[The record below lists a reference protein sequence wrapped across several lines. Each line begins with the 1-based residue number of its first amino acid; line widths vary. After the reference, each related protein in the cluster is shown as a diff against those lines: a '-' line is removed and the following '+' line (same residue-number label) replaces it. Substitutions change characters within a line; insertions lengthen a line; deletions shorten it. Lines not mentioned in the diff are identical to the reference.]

1 LGQQQPVLLVFFGDL
16 SDRRSLGKTLEGR
29 FAMARPLRFIVAAAI
44 ALGAGTPLSAAEL
57 IPDQRA
63 KLIGSVDAYAP
74 RISDVALKIWA
85 APELGYQET
94 KTTALLQEEL
104 RNAGF
109 AIEAGVAGMPTA
121 FVARAGTS
129 GGPVIAILAE
139 MDALPGLSQAADP
152 DRKPIPDQIAG
163 HACGHHLFG
172 SGAVAA
178 AVAIKSWL
186 EATGTKGEIR
196 VYGTPAEEGGGGKV
210 YMVHAGLFKDVDA
223 TLYWHPADANNA
235 SQDRNLA
242 TTSAK
247 FRFHGQSAHAAAAP
261 DRGRSALD
269 AVEAMNFMVNYM
281 REHVPQEA
289 RIHYVIT
296 NGGTAPNIV
305 PEFAESYYM
314 VRHPDPRVVGE
325 LFERVVKAAQGAALG
340 TGTTMDYEL
349 IGGDYSVLPNDVLGR
364 AMDANLRRVG
374 APTWTPAEIAFAE
387 KLRKNLPGRNLP
399 ALASASEIRSYGYNG
414 QKYSSTDSGDVSWVT
429 PLATLNTATWVP
441 GTAAHSWQA
450 VAAGGT
456 SIGLKAMVVAAK
468 TLALTGAQLLADP
481 ALVAAAKAEFDKSR
495 GPDFVYKPLIGER
508 DPPLN
513 YRNNASGPDAG

>member
-1 LGQQQPVLLVFFGDL
+1 M
-16 SDRRSLGKTLEGR
+16 K
-29 FAMARPLRFIVAAAI
+29 RPLWFVAAA
-44 ALGAGTPLSAAEL
+44 AAVLCAGGLASAAEL
-57 IPDQRA
+57 SADSQA

-94 KTTALLQEEL
+94 KTTALLQDEL
-104 RNAGF
+104 RDAGF
-109 AIEAGVAGMPTA
+109 AIEVGVAGIPTA
-121 FVARAGTS
+121 FVARAGT
-129 GGPVIAILAE
+129 GDGPVIAILAE
-139 MDALPGLSQAADP
+139 MDALPGMSQAADP
-152 DRKPIPDQIAG
+152 DRHPIPDQSAG

-172 SGAVAA
+172 TGAVAA

-186 EATGTKGEIR
+186 ETTGTKGQIR

-210 YMVHAGLFKDVDA
+210 YMVRAGLFRDVDV

-281 REHVPQEA
+281 REHIPQES
-289 RIHYVIT
+289 RIHYIIT
-296 NGGTAPNIV
+296 NGGAAPNIV
-305 PEFAESYYM
+305 PEFAESFYV
-314 VRHPDPRVVGE
+314 VRHPDPRVTGE
-325 LFERVVKAAQGAALG
+325 LFQRVVKAAEGAAIG

-349 IGGDYSVLPNDVLGR
+349 ISGDYSVLPNDVLGR

-374 APTWTPAEIAFAE
+374 APTWTPAEMSFAE
-387 KLRKNLPGRNLP
+387 KLRKNLPGTLQP
-399 ALASASEIRSYGYNG
+399 LASASEIRKYQYNG

-429 PLATLNTATWVP
+429 PLGTLNTATWVP
-441 GTAAHSWQA
+441 GTSAHSWQA

-456 SIGLKAMVVAAK
+456 GIGLKAMIVAAK
-468 TLALTGAQLLADP
+468 TLALTGAQLFADP

-508 DPPLN
+508 APPLN
-513 YRNNASGPDAG
+513 YRNNATGPDAG

>member
-1 LGQQQPVLLVFFGDL
+1 M
-16 SDRRSLGKTLEGR
+16 K
-29 FAMARPLRFIVAAAI
+29 RPLWFIAAAAA
-44 ALGAGTPLSAAEL
+44 ALCTGTSLPAAEL
-57 IPDQRA
+57 TADHQA

-74 RISDVALKIWA
+74 RISEVALKIWA

-94 KTTALLQEEL
+94 KTTALLQDEL

-109 AIEAGVAGMPTA
+109 AIEAGVAGIPTA
-121 FVARAGTS
+121 FVARTGTS

-139 MDALPGLSQAADP
+139 MDALPGMSQAADP
-152 DRKPIPDQIAG
+152 DRKPIPNQIAG

-186 EATGTKGEIR
+186 EATGTKGQIR

-210 YMVHAGLFKDVDA
+210 YMVRAGLFKDVDA

-281 REHVPQEA
+281 REHVPQEV
-289 RIHYVIT
+289 RIHYVMT
-296 NGGTAPNIV
+296 NGGAAPNIV
-305 PEFAESYYM
+305 PEFAESYYY
-314 VRHPDPRVVGE
+314 VRHPDPRVVAE
-325 LFERVVKAAQGAALG
+325 VFERVKKAAEGAALG
-340 TGTTMDYEL
+340 TGTTVDYEL
-349 IGGDYSVLPNDVLGR
+349 INGVYSILPNDVLGR
-364 AMDANLRRVG
+364 VMDSSLRRVG
-374 APTWTPAEIAFAE
+374 PPTWTTEEIAFAE
-387 KLRKNLPGRNLP
+387 KLQKTLPGKNLPPLS
-399 ALASASEIRSYGYNG
+399 SAKEIRKYQFNS

-429 PLATLNTATWVP
+429 PLATLN
-441 GTAAHSWQA
+441 
-450 VAAGGT
+450 
-456 SIGLKAMVVAAK
+456 
-468 TLALTGAQLLADP
+468 
-481 ALVAAAKAEFDKSR
+481 
-495 GPDFVYKPLIGER
+495 
-508 DPPLN
+508 
-513 YRNNASGPDAG
+513 

>member
-1 LGQQQPVLLVFFGDL
+1 M
-16 SDRRSLGKTLEGR
+16 K
-29 FAMARPLRFIVAAAI
+29 RPLRFVAAAVV
-44 ALGAGTPLSAAEL
+44 ALSAGIPASAAEL
-57 IPDQRA
+57 SADHQA

-74 RISDVALKIWA
+74 RISEVALKIWA
-85 APELGYQET
+85 SPELGYQET
-94 KTTALLQEEL
+94 KTTALLQDEL

-109 AIEAGVAGMPTA
+109 AIDVGVAGMPTA

-129 GGPVIAILAE
+129 DGPVIAILAE
-139 MDALPGLSQAADP
+139 MDALPGMSQTADP
-152 DRKPIPDQIAG
+152 DRKPIPGQIAG

-186 EATGTKGEIR
+186 EATGAKGQIR

-210 YMVHAGLFKDVDA
+210 YMVRAGLFKDVDA
-223 TLYWHPADANNA
+223 TLYWHPADANSA

-325 LFERVVKAAQGAALG
+325 LFERVVKAAEGAALG

-349 IGGDYSVLPNDVLGR
+349 ISGDYSILPNDVLGR
-364 AMDANLRRVG
+364 TMDANLRRVG
-374 APTWTPAEIAFAE
+374 APTWTSAEIAFAE
-387 KLRKNLPGRNLP
+387 KLRKNLPGKNLA
-399 ALASASEIRSYGYNG
+399 ALASASEIRNYQYNG

-456 SIGLKAMVVAAK
+456 SIGIKAMVVAAK
-468 TLALTGAQLLADP
+468 TLALTGAQLLQDP
-481 ALVAAAKAEFDKSR
+481 ALIAATKAEFAKSR

-508 DPPLN
+508 APPLN
-513 YRNNASGPDAG
+513 YRNNATGPDAG